1 MNYDKSLNFLKR
13 YVSQE
18 IDTSQKTT
26 HDDAGAR
33 GLILMVQDNYKINLG
48 LPTENVDDLRDA
60 MLVSYPIKDVERLSG
75 RKYVADVLLKKNID
89 LEDYIKQISYYN
101 KIISSNKS
109 LTIEQQINEGYEL
122 THLIWAL
129 FTIVKD
135 NHLIRTYKDFMI
147 WSLQNLYI
155 RIPNSTDVSTEAL
168 YFLSKIDSFAIKEKW
183 IMKLESD
190 QDSNGVFTGFDNP
203 KELSPKQLLLLQVHH
218 TALALLTLYNFY
230 NGNREVND

>member
-1 MNYDKSLNFLKR
+1 
-13 YVSQE
+13 
-18 IDTSQKTT
+18 
-26 HDDAGAR
+26 
-33 GLILMVQDNYKINLG
+33 
-48 LPTENVDDLRDA
+48 
-60 MLVSYPIKDVERLSG
+60 
-75 RKYVADVLLKKNID
+75 LKKNID
-89 LEDYIKQISYYN
+89 LEDYIKQITYYN
-101 KIISSNKS
+101 KIISSSKS

-155 RIPNSTDVSTEAL
+155 RIPDSTDVSTEAL

-203 KELSPKQLLLLQVHH
+203 KELSPQQLLLLQVHH

>member
-89 LEDYIKQISYYN
+89 LEDYIKQITYYN
-101 KIISSNKS
+101 KIISSSKS

-155 RIPNSTDVSTEAL
+155 RIPDSTDVSTEAL

-203 KELSPKQLLLLQVHH
+203 KELSPQQLLLLQVHH

>member
-60 MLVSYPIKDVERLSG
+60 MLVSYPIKDVERLAG

>member
-13 YVSQE
+13 YVSKE
-18 IDTSQKTT
+18 IDSSQKTT

-48 LPTENVDDLRDA
+48 LPKENVDDLRDA

-89 LEDYIKQISYYN
+89 LEDYIKQITYYN
-101 KIISSNKS
+101 KIISSSKS

-155 RIPNSTDVSTEAL
+155 RIPDSTDVSTEAL
-168 YFLSKIDSFAIKEKW
+168 YFLSKIDSFSIKEKW

-203 KELSPKQLLLLQVHH
+203 KELSPQQLLLLQVHH

>member
-89 LEDYIKQISYYN
+89 LEDYIKQITYYN
-101 KIISSNKS
+101 KIISSSKS

-122 THLIWAL
+122 THFI
-129 FTIVKD
+129 
-135 NHLIRTYKDFMI
+135 
-147 WSLQNLYI
+147 
-155 RIPNSTDVSTEAL
+155 
-168 YFLSKIDSFAIKEKW
+168 
-183 IMKLESD
+183 
-190 QDSNGVFTGFDNP
+190 
-203 KELSPKQLLLLQVHH
+203 
-218 TALALLTLYNFY
+218 FY
-230 NGNREVND
+230 QK

>member
-60 MLVSYPIKDVERLSG
+60 MLVSYPIKDEERLSG

-89 LEDYIKQISYYN
+89 LEDYIKQITYYN

-135 NHLIRTYKDFMI
+135 NHLMRTYKDFMI

-203 KELSPKQLLLLQVHH
+203 KELSPQQLLLLQVHH

>member
-75 RKYVADVLLKKNID
+75 RKYVADVLLKKNSD
-89 LEDYIKQISYYN
+89 LEDYIKQITYYN
-101 KIISSNKS
+101 KIISSSKS

-155 RIPNSTDVSTEAL
+155 RIPDSTDVSTEAL

-203 KELSPKQLLLLQVHH
+203 KELSPQQLLLLQVHH

>member
-13 YVSQE
+13 YVSKE
-18 IDTSQKTT
+18 IDSSQKTT

-48 LPTENVDDLRDA
+48 LPKENVDDLRDA

-89 LEDYIKQISYYN
+89 LEDYIKQITYYN
-101 KIISSNKS
+101 KIISSSKS

-135 NHLIRTYKDFMI
+135 NHLMRTYKDFMI

-155 RIPNSTDVSTEAL
+155 RIPDSTDVSTEAL
-168 YFLSKIDSFAIKEKW
+168 YFLSKIDSFSIKEKW

-203 KELSPKQLLLLQVHH
+203 KELSPQQLLLLQVHH

>member
-89 LEDYIKQISYYN
+89 LEDYIKQITYYN

-135 NHLIRTYKDFMI
+135 NHLMRTYKDFMI

-190 QDSNGVFTGFDNP
+190 QDSNGVFSGFDNP
-203 KELSPKQLLLLQVHH
+203 KELSPQQLLLLQVHH

>member
-75 RKYVADVLLKKNID
+75 RKYVADVLLKKK
-89 LEDYIKQISYYN
+89 Y
-101 KIISSNKS
+101 
-109 LTIEQQINEGYEL
+109 
-122 THLIWAL
+122 
-129 FTIVKD
+129 
-135 NHLIRTYKDFMI
+135 
-147 WSLQNLYI
+147 
-155 RIPNSTDVSTEAL
+155 
-168 YFLSKIDSFAIKEKW
+168 
-183 IMKLESD
+183 
-190 QDSNGVFTGFDNP
+190 
-203 KELSPKQLLLLQVHH
+203 
-218 TALALLTLYNFY
+218 
-230 NGNREVND
+230 

>member
-13 YVSQE
+13 YVSKE
-18 IDTSQKTT
+18 IDSSQKTT

-48 LPTENVDDLRDA
+48 LPKENVDDLRDA

-89 LEDYIKQISYYN
+89 LEDYIKQITYYN
-101 KIISSNKS
+101 KIISSSKS

-135 NHLIRTYKDFMI
+135 NHLMRTYKDFMI

-168 YFLSKIDSFAIKEKW
+168 YFLSKIDSFSIKEKW

-203 KELSPKQLLLLQVHH
+203 KELSPQQLLLLQVHH

>member
-13 YVSQE
+13 YVSTE
-18 IDTSQKTT
+18 IDSSKKTT

-48 LPTENVDDLRDA
+48 LPKENVDDLRDA

-89 LEDYIKQISYYN
+89 LEDYIKQITYYN
-101 KIISSNKS
+101 KIISSSKS

-155 RIPNSTDVSTEAL
+155 RIPDSTDVSTEAL

-203 KELSPKQLLLLQVHH
+203 KELSPQQLLLLQVHH

>member
-89 LEDYIKQISYYN
+89 LEDYIKQITYYN

-135 NHLIRTYKDFMI
+135 NHLMRTYKDFMI

-203 KELSPKQLLLLQVHH
+203 KELSPQQLLLLQVHH

>member
-13 YVSQE
+13 YVSKE
-18 IDTSQKTT
+18 IDSSQKTT

-48 LPTENVDDLRDA
+48 LPKENVDDLRDA

-89 LEDYIKQISYYN
+89 LEDYIKQITYYN
-101 KIISSNKS
+101 KIISSSKS

-122 THLIWAL
+122 THLIRAL

-135 NHLIRTYKDFMI
+135 NHLMRTYKDFMI

-155 RIPNSTDVSTEAL
+155 RIPDSTDVSTEAL
-168 YFLSKIDSFAIKEKW
+168 YFLSKIDSFSIKEKW

-203 KELSPKQLLLLQVHH
+203 KELSPQQLLLLQVHQ

>member
-1 MNYDKSLNFLKR
+1 
-13 YVSQE
+13 
-18 IDTSQKTT
+18 
-26 HDDAGAR
+26 
-33 GLILMVQDNYKINLG
+33 MVQDNYKINLG

-89 LEDYIKQISYYN
+89 LEDYIKQITYYN
-101 KIISSNKS
+101 KIISSSKS

-155 RIPNSTDVSTEAL
+155 RIPDSTDVSTEAL

-203 KELSPKQLLLLQVHH
+203 KELSPQQLLLLQVHH

>member
-1 MNYDKSLNFLKR
+1 
-13 YVSQE
+13 
-18 IDTSQKTT
+18 
-26 HDDAGAR
+26 
-33 GLILMVQDNYKINLG
+33 MVQDNYKINLG
-48 LPTENVDDLRDA
+48 LPKENVDDLRDA

-89 LEDYIKQISYYN
+89 LEDYIKQITYYN
-101 KIISSNKS
+101 KIISSSKS

-135 NHLIRTYKDFMI
+135 NHLMRTYKDFMI

-155 RIPNSTDVSTEAL
+155 RIPDSTDVSTEAL
-168 YFLSKIDSFAIKEKW
+168 YFLSKIDSFSIKEKW

-203 KELSPKQLLLLQVHH
+203 KELSPQQLLLLQVHH